1 MHNYIYRNTYVIRPL
16 SKDTKLGF
24 HDQLS
29 LNAGQKY
36 CRMIKEEQSAILLAF
51 IKLPFANK
59 IFVLSIY
66 EWPFYNGFTV
76 VNGYAGVFSGASFSS
91 YFVYASSEGP
101 GESVSLCRLAYKQN
115 KHVRHIVA
123 FIKMLIGRRSDDPTC
138 PNSIVIAFSTRTHKV
153 WS

>member
-1 MHNYIYRNTYVIRPL
+1 MTNYRLKQVKSI
-16 SKDTKLGF
+16 
-24 HDQLS
+24 
-29 LNAGQKY
+29 
-36 CRMIKEEQSAILLAF
+36 AF
-51 IKLPFANK
+51 CNSFDLIKLPFVIK

-76 VNGYAGVFSGASFSS
+76 VNVYAGVSSGASFSS

-101 GESVSLCRLAYKQN
+101 GA
-115 KHVRHIVA
+115 
-123 FIKMLIGRRSDDPTC
+123 TC